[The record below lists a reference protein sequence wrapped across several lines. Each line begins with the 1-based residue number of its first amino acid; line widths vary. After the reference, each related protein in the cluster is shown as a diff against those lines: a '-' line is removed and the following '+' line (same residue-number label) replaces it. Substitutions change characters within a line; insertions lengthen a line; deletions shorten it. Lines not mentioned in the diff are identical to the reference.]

1 MRKTHQILIAGAVL
15 AILVGA
21 LFGMGEVLKLKR
33 INNNLQTENRQ
44 LQSELQKCWDIS
56 SQLGDENMQLQ
67 KNLHFCTDYLQD
79 SVQKIVYCEN
89 QLGQIQTKQERQQ
102 KIDFLS
108 TIGSL
113 LITLI

>member
-1 MRKTHQILIAGAVL
+1 MRKTHQLLIAGAVL

-21 LFGMGEVLKLKR
+21 LFGMGEVLKLKQ
-33 INNNLQTENRQ
+33 INSNLQTENQ
-44 LQSELQKCWDIS
+44 ELKKELQELQNTYWKVA
-56 SQLGDENMQLQ
+56 DENYELQ
-67 KNLHFCTDYLQD
+67 VQMEFCVNHLQD
-79 SVQKIVYCEN
+79 AVNKIVYCED